1 MTRTN
6 SQEKIKSAKPAMNG
20 GIPNGVDNEL
30 GDIKQDLNA
39 LKEDFS
45 NLFESIGKAAKAKKD
60 EGASK
65 GSELADQLGSN
76 AKETQA
82 YVENQIKARPLAAVG
97 LALGAGFL
105 FAKLRK

>member
-1 MTRTN
+1 MTRATT
-6 SQEKIKSAKPAMNG
+6 QPKKSTKPPVNG
-20 GIPNGVDNEL
+20 GIPNEVEDDIGN
-30 GDIKQDLNA
+30 IKQDLTN
-39 LKEDFS
+39 LREDFS
-45 NLFESIGKAAKAKKD
+45 NLFESIGKAAKTKTE

-65 GSELADQLGSN
+65 GSDLADQFGSN

-82 YVENQIKARPLAAVG
+82 YVEDQIKARPLAAVG

>member
-1 MTRTN
+1 MQRTTT
-6 SQEKIKSAKPAMNG
+6 QTKKPKNQSMNG
-20 GIPNGVDNEL
+20 SISDHVEDDIGN
-30 GDIKQDLNA
+30 IKQDLSN
-39 LKEDFS
+39 LKQDFA
-45 NLFESIGKAAKAKKD
+45 NLFESIGKAAKAKTD

-65 GSELADQLGSN
+65 GGELADQFGAN

-82 YVENQIKARPLAAVG
+82 YVEDQIKARPLAAVG